1 MPTMEQFLIKA
12 ICNDNNN
19 PLFILG
25 SIYTS
30 NASGAEQMLK
40 QIIYIKLYWVNN
52 PNWPGGGTSWLFT
65 SMAKDLNSG

>member
-1 MPTMEQFLIKA
+1 MGQFPIKA

-25 SIYTS
+25 STYTS

-40 QIIYIKLYWVNN
+40 QIIYIKLYRVNN
-52 PNWPGGGTSWLFT
+52 PNWPGGGGGGWGGLGGYLL
-65 SMAKDLNSG
+65 AWPRI

>member
-30 NASGAEQMLK
+30 NASGAEHMLK
-40 QIIYIKLYWVNN
+40 QIIYIKLYGVNN
-52 PNWPGGGTSWLFT
+52 PNWPGGGGG
-65 SMAKDLNSG
+65 N